1 MMASTA
7 TPAVTGPDQVG
18 QPQLKRNTVDW
29 RHVAILSVAG
39 CGPAATIA
47 LNIPFMGQFA
57 GAALVL
63 AFVLIWPAVLI
74 LVNSFAEFARRLP
87 TAGGL
92 YTWNARA
99 WGSSIGFVYGWT
111 FMGAYLLVAAGGFTI
126 FGGFM
131 SEYLQSQFSL
141 DVPWWI
147 FTVAG
152 LVYVA
157 VLGLL
162 GIVQTLHA
170 TLALLTFEVVLLI
183 GLAIWMLLSVGPG
196 EWSTVPFR
204 PSAIQSGGASALG
217 LAMTF
222 AVLSHVGIEEGATL
236 GEEAKQPK
244 RNIPKGL
251 WATAILVPT
260 FYVFV
265 SYALVQG
272 YGVADIQGAFAE
284 DAVPIQTVAEKYW
297 GAFGLAIIVFA
308 AALSILAFAQTSFN
322 AGCRVV
328 YTLGRE
334 RVLSSWLAGVSH
346 RGTPHTAIF
355 AMVAACLVMS
365 VPFAIAVGPF
375 ETWGYYGFLIG
386 IAFLVSY
393 VVTNLALIR
402 WTRRIGEFRL
412 MRHGIL
418 PAVGAAIMCYP
429 LYRSVFPLQ
438 DGIYGALPFVYLGW
452 IALGTVLLFHA
463 RRRRPE
469 MVERIG
475 SALAAAEADEVA
487 SHLHAHEHE
496 GGVAPVTAPAPST
509 LT

>member
-1 MMASTA
+1 
-7 TPAVTGPDQVG
+7 
-18 QPQLKRNTVDW
+18 
-29 RHVAILSVAG
+29 
-39 CGPAATIA
+39 
-47 LNIPFMGQFA
+47 
-57 GAALVL
+57 
-63 AFVLIWPAVLI
+63 
-74 LVNSFAEFARRLP
+74 
-87 TAGGL
+87 
-92 YTWNARA
+92 
-99 WGSSIGFVYGWT
+99 
-111 FMGAYLLVAAGGFTI
+111 
-126 FGGFM
+126 M

-147 FTVAG
+147 FTVGG
-152 LVYVA
+152 LGYVA
-157 VLGLL
+157 ILGLL

-170 TLALLTFEVVLLI
+170 TLAMLAFEVVLLI
-183 GLAIWMLLSVGPG
+183 GLAIWMLVTVGPG
-196 EWSTVPFR
+196 EWSTTPFR

-236 GEEAKQPK
+236 GEETKKPK
-244 RNIPKGL
+244 HNIPKGL
-251 WATAILVPT
+251 WVTAILVPT

-272 YGVADIQGAFAE
+272 YGVADIQGAFAK

-308 AALSILAFAQTSFN
+308 AGVSILAFAQTSFN

-334 RVLSSWLAGVSH
+334 RVLSAWLGGVSH
-346 RGTPHTAIF
+346 RGTPHKAII
-355 AMVAACLVMS
+355 AMVVACLVMS
-365 VPFAIAVGPF
+365 IPFAVAVGPF

-402 WTRRIGEFRL
+402 WTRGNGEFRL
-412 MRHGIL
+412 FRHGVL
-418 PAVGAAIMCYP
+418 PALGAAILCYP

-463 RRRRPE
+463 RKRRPE

-487 SHLHAHEHE
+487 SHLHADEHE
-496 GGVAPVTAPAPST
+496 GGVAPVAAPAPST